1 VSRRGDT
8 IEEKGSICPT
18 SNSLRSAALT
28 DMEHAVSPAQLF
40 PHGRWLVCK
49 PVDYDVRYKINPW
62 MDPSRVPDKVK
73 AIVQWNNLH
82 HHLLRL
88 GAWLEYV
95 QHEDGLPDMVFTAN
109 AGLVVGKTVVLSRFR
124 YAERKGEERFFR
136 EWFEDRGYTV
146 VTVKSGDFE
155 GEGDALFAGDT
166 LFCGYGF
173 RSDLSV
179 CNELQAL
186 VDVKKIVAVKLVD
199 PRFYHID
206 TCFCPLTPKLAMIY
220 PGAFS
225 PEDVEKLGR
234 EIELIRVPE
243 NDALQFVCN
252 AVVLGKNVVVPA
264 GCQETYDLLSQR
276 GYTSYPVEL
285 SEFIKAGGAAKCLSL
300 RLDQK
305 I

>member
-1 VSRRGDT
+1 MERLN
-8 IEEKGSICPT
+8 
-18 SNSLRSAALT
+18 SNE
-28 DMEHAVSPAQLF
+28 DLF

-62 MDPSRVPDKVK
+62 MDPSRVPDKAK
-73 AIVQWNNLH
+73 AAVQWNNLH
-82 HHLLRL
+82 HHLIRL

-95 QHEDGLPDMVFTAN
+95 KHEDGLPDMVFTAN
-109 AGLVVGKTVVLSRFR
+109 AGLVVGKTVILSRFR

-136 EWFEDRGYTV
+136 EWFEARGYTV
-146 VTVKSGDFE
+146 LTVDSGDFE
-155 GEGDALFAGDT
+155 GEGDALYAGET

-173 RSDLSV
+173 RSDESV
-179 CNELQAL
+179 CDELKAL
-186 VDVKKIVAVKLVD
+186 LDVKKVVAVKLVD
-199 PRFYHID
+199 ARFYHLD
-206 TCFCPLTPKLAMIY
+206 TCFCPLTPKLALIY
-220 PGAFS
+220 SGAFS

-243 NDALQFVCN
+243 SDALQFVCN
-252 AVVLGKNVVVPA
+252 AVVLGTNVVVPA
-264 GCQETYDLLSQR
+264 GCQETYNLLSQR